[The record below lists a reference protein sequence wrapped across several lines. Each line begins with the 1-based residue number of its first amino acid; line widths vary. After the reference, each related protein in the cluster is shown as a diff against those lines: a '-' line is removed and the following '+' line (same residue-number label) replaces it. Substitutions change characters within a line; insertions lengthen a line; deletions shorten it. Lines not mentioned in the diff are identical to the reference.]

1 MDTTQVMGWMA
12 LILTMGLVGLIIVRE
27 KYRPLIALLVILINT
42 LLSSIPSIAA
52 LTTVTQTGVFN
63 IPHLAGDLLIKID
76 SLSAWF
82 ILIINFTSITGA
94 LYGSGYLK
102 SYSALKV
109 NLELHWAFYIV
120 FHLSM
125 LWVCMFDSGI
135 AFLIAWEIM
144 SLSSLMLVIFEYQ
157 NKKTLKAGI
166 NYMVQMHLSV
176 ALLTLGFIL
185 LYLNTG
191 SFNFEALA
199 QTALNNN
206 SRWIYLLLFAGFAIK
221 AGFIPFHTWLP
232 HAHPAAPSHIS
243 GVMSGVI
250 VKLGIYGIFRIMM
263 YLRHD
268 WLLYGEIILVLSIL
282 TAIYGIANAALKF
295 DFKQMLAY
303 CTIEN
308 IGIIG
313 IGIGIGLM
321 GIGNND
327 NMMAVLGFSGA
338 LLHTLNHSLFK
349 SLLFF
354 SAGSVYQQTHTRNIE
369 RLGGLI
375 KKMPVTATMFLIGS
389 LAIGGI
395 PPFNGFVSE
404 FIIYNGLF
412 KGLLGFQGISQSIL
426 FVLTIT
432 GLVIVGGMSLMTF
445 TKTFGITFLG
455 NAREKFPH
463 EPKETPF
470 IMLLPQY
477 LIVAAMLSV
486 AIFPGFFFSY
496 ANNVVS
502 GSFSVPDSRTAVSLI
517 PIVENIASIGMITL
531 GFIAL
536 LGIVIGIR
544 WLIVRNRLSV
554 RAETWGCGYV
564 APVPKAQYSGQSF
577 TRSFGLLFS
586 FMVKERKKDKKIP
599 KNEIYPG
606 HRSFSTY
613 YIDVLEKY
621 FIIPLVK
628 RITFTLNYFQF
639 IQNGQIQSYV
649 LYGLFFIIL
658 IFIGTAFNFIY

>member
-27 KYRPLIALLVILINT
+27 KYRPSIVLLVILTNT

-263 YLRHD
+263 YLRHN

-327 NMMAVLGFSGA
+327 KMMVVLGFSGA

-426 FVLTIT
+426 VVLTIT

-628 RITFTLNYFQF
+628 RLTFTLNYFQF

>member
-27 KYRPLIALLVILINT
+27 KYRPSIVLLVILTNT

-426 FVLTIT
+426 VVLTIT